1 MINVHCKEKY
11 ILVKKIFENYFL
23 VQEEIVSSFA
33 IYEEGK
39 LLIDL

>member
-1 MINVHCKEKY
+1 MINGHCKEKY
-11 ILVKKIFENYFL
+11 IPVKKIFENYFL
-23 VQEEIVSSFA
+23 AQEEIVASFA